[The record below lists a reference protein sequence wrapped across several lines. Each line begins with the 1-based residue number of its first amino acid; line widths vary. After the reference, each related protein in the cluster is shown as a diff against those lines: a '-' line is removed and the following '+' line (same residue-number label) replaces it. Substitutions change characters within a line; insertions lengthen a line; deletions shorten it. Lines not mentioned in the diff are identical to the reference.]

1 MTTTTDRVALTAAVQ
16 RLAADLRRAQRDV
29 SLLQRLKAAEANAKR
44 IAAELQA
51 AQDEL
56 AAANAAEMQAKR
68 AEAYAKFLDIT
79 VSQAVAEGPMGGALH
94 APYVITVTAK
104 TFNGYET
111 VPSTLTYNG
120 FNGLPSDAFGYL
132 VEVHPEQVPSAIRE
146 LAPDDLYEAFGRY
159 FTALRRGYM
168 STAIAA

>member
-29 SLLQRLKAAEANAKR
+29 SLLQRLKAAETNARR

-68 AEAYAKFLDIT
+68 AEAYAKFLDIA
-79 VSQAVAEGPMGGALH
+79 VSQHGTDPGALDQSF
-94 APYVITVTAK
+94 VITVTAK
-104 TFNGYET
+104 TFNGYQT
-111 VPSTLTYNG
+111 VPSTLTFNG
-120 FNGLPSDAFGYL
+120 FAGLPSDAFGYL
-132 VEVHPEQVPSAIRE
+132 VECHPERVPAVIRD
-146 LAPDDLYEAFGRY
+146 LAPDLYEAFGLY

-168 STAIAA
+168 STPVAA